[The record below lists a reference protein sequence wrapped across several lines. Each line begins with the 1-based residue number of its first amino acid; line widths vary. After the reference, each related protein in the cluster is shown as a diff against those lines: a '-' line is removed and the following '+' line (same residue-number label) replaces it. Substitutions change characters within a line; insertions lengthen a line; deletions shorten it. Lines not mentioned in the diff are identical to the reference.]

1 MNENKYNLTPK
12 QLLFCHEYIKDL
24 NATQAVVR
32 AGYSKKTARIIAAQN
47 LSKLNIQRFL
57 SELISNRFK
66 LCDLKA
72 EMIIEEYIKIAFSN
86 ISDYLETDGKNI
98 VALRSINDIHNSAA
112 VSEIYFTK
120 TGSSVKLK
128 IRLHDKLHALDKL
141 ADYLNILNKGKVME
155 TPKPAVFV
163 VPGFKDFK
171 TESNRISRLIKEG
184 TPFDE
189 IEV

>member
-1 MNENKYNLTPK
+1 MHENKYNLTPK

-72 EMIIEEYIKIAFSN
+72 EMIIEEYIKIALW
-86 ISDYLETDGKNI
+86 DRAGYLETDGKNI
-98 VALRSINDIHNSAA
+98 V
-112 VSEIYFTK
+112 
-120 TGSSVKLK
+120 
-128 IRLHDKLHALDKL
+128 
-141 ADYLNILNKGKVME
+141 
-155 TPKPAVFV
+155 P
-163 VPGFKDFK
+163 
-171 TESNRISRLIKEG
+171 
-184 TPFDE
+184 
-189 IEV
+189 